1 MSGQANLIALSKES
15 PSEDEWFA
23 QIRNYSW
30 VLVSQAYVNVARSS
44 YGTNIEKKVRVCI
57 FLSRAA
63 Q

>member
-30 VLVSQAYVNVARSS
+30 
-44 YGTNIEKKVRVCI
+44 
-57 FLSRAA
+57 F
-63 Q
+63 

>member
-15 PSEDEWFA
+15 PSEDEWFV

-30 VLVSQAYVNVARSS
+30 YPRP
-44 YGTNIEKKVRVCI
+44 IEMLLGRRMEQILKRKIDCVC
-57 FLSRAA
+57 FLSRAV